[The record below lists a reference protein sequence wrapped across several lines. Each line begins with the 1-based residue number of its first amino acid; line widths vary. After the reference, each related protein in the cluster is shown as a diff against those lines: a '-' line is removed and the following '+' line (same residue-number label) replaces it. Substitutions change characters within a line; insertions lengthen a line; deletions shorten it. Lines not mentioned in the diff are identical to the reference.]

1 MIDLHLLDQT
11 IIGCYVLAIIYLGIF
26 FKNDASSSE
35 KNFILSGR
43 RLSLMGFVAT
53 LVTTWYGAILAI
65 GENTFLHGL
74 QTWFIFSLPYY
85 LFASGYA
92 LWIAPK
98 IRMSE
103 SISIPDQ
110 FRKSY
115 GKGAGIM
122 SALILSFLASPAPY
136 ILSMGL
142 VIQFLFGV
150 EFGMALMVSTLF
162 SVLYVWNGGFGAVV
176 RTDILQFTLM
186 FSGFFL
192 LLAYLWFDNQSPI
205 SMIKELPEIYLDP
218 LGGNTMQYVLAWFFL
233 AAWTFIDP
241 GFFQR
246 CAAARSPKIA
256 RNGILIAILF
266 WAIFDC
272 LTITCALYAIGSL
285 QYSQATLTFPLLA
298 IDVLPAGI
306 FGIFMTGIIAT
317 LMSTIDS
324 LGLIS
329 AITFGRD
336 ILWRI
341 QGDHQDSDNIPFIKK
356 GLIIVSFLSLLLAYL
371 MPSIVQ
377 LFYAI
382 GSTLIPGLI
391 LPFLNTLRNKR
402 VSMNSV
408 DAVRWML
415 FPTMTSVIW
424 YTASTISGKSFLGV
438 EPFYPG
444 MLVSVGYLSLHKI
457 RSTHGG

>member
-1 MIDLHLLDQT
+1 MIDLHLIDQA
-11 IIGCYVLAIIYLGIF
+11 IIGCYVLAIMYLGIF
-26 FKNDASSSE
+26 LKNDASSSE

-53 LVTTWYGAILAI
+53 LVTTWYGAILGI
-65 GENTFLHGL
+65 GENTFLYGL

-85 LFASGYA
+85 IFALGYA

-98 IRMSE
+98 IRQSE

-142 VIQFLFGV
+142 VIQFMFGV
-150 EFGMALMVSTLF
+150 DFGVALMVSTIF

-192 LLAYLWFDNQSPI
+192 LLAYLWSDNQDPI

-218 LGGNTMQYVLAWFFL
+218 LGGNTMQYVLAWFFI

-285 QYSQATLTFPLLA
+285 QHSQATLTFPLLA
-298 IDVLPAGI
+298 IDVLPAGA

-391 LPFLNTLRNKR
+391 LPFLNTLRNKG

-415 FPTMTSVIW
+415 FPTLASVIW
-424 YTASTISGKSFLGV
+424 YTASAILGKSFLGV

-444 MLVSVGYLSLHKI
+444 MLVSVGYFSWHKI
-457 RSTHGG
+457 KE

>member
-1 MIDLHLLDQT
+1 MIDFHLIDQA
-11 IIGCYVLAIIYLGIF
+11 IIGCYVLAIMYLGIF
-26 FKNDASSSE
+26 LKNDASSSE

-53 LVTTWYGAILAI
+53 LVTTWYGAILGI
-65 GENTFLHGL
+65 GENTFLYGL

-85 LFASGYA
+85 IFALGYA

-98 IRMSE
+98 IRQSE

-136 ILSMGL
+136 ILSMAL
-142 VIQFLFGV
+142 VIQFMFGV
-150 EFGMALMVSTLF
+150 DFGVALMVSTIF

-186 FSGFFL
+186 FLGFFL
-192 LLAYLWFDNQSPI
+192 LLAYLWSDNQDPI

-218 LGGNTMQYVLAWFFL
+218 LGGNTMQYVLAWFFI

-256 RNGILIAILF
+256 KNGILIAILF

-285 QYSQATLTFPLLA
+285 QHSQATLTFPLLA
-298 IDVLPAGI
+298 IDVLPAGA

-391 LPFLNTLRNKR
+391 LPFLNTLRNKG

-415 FPTMTSVIW
+415 FPTLASVIW
-424 YTASTISGKSFLGV
+424 YTASAILGKSFLGV

-444 MLVSVGYLSLHKI
+444 MLVSVGYFSWHKI
-457 RSTHGG
+457 KE

>member
-1 MIDLHLLDQT
+1 
-11 IIGCYVLAIIYLGIF
+11 
-26 FKNDASSSE
+26 
-35 KNFILSGR
+35 
-43 RLSLMGFVAT
+43 
-53 LVTTWYGAILAI
+53 
-65 GENTFLHGL
+65 
-74 QTWFIFSLPYY
+74 
-85 LFASGYA
+85 
-92 LWIAPK
+92 
-98 IRMSE
+98 
-103 SISIPDQ
+103 
-110 FRKSY
+110 
-115 GKGAGIM
+115 
-122 SALILSFLASPAPY
+122 
-136 ILSMGL
+136 
-142 VIQFLFGV
+142 
-150 EFGMALMVSTLF
+150 
-162 SVLYVWNGGFGAVV
+162 
-176 RTDILQFTLM
+176 M

-192 LLAYLWFDNQSPI
+192 LLAYLWSDNQDPI

-218 LGGNTMQYVLAWFFL
+218 LGGNTMQYVLAWFFI

-285 QYSQATLTFPLLA
+285 QHSQATLTFPLLA
-298 IDVLPAGI
+298 IDILPAGA

-391 LPFLNTLRNKR
+391 LPFLNTLRNKG

-415 FPTMTSVIW
+415 FPTLASVIW
-424 YTASTISGKSFLGV
+424 YTASAILGKSFLGV

-444 MLVSVGYLSLHKI
+444 MLVSVGYFSWHKI
-457 RSTHGG
+457 KE